1 MYIKSFQTEYNL
13 TEFHH
18 YVNHVG
24 DDTVNVLELLIDC
37 PIEEFVEEDLTS
49 IFVIEDEK
57 QTYVF
62 SWYKVDE
69 FYEVDGLVKV
79 VLVK

>member
-1 MYIKSFQTEYNL
+1 MKLKSFNAEYNVC
-13 TEFHH
+13 EFHH
-18 YVNHVG
+18 YVNYVDG
-24 DDTVNVLELLIDC
+24 DTVSVVELLMDC
-37 PIEEFVEEDLTS
+37 PLEKFVEKDLTS

-69 FYEVDGLVKV
+69 FYEVDELVKV

>member
-1 MYIKSFQTEYNL
+1 MNIRTFQSQYEL
-13 TEFHH
+13 VEFHQ

-24 DDTVNVLELLIDC
+24 DKVVNLVELLVNC
-37 PIEEFVEEDLTS
+37 PIEDFREQDFTS

-62 SWYKVDE
+62 SWYEVNE
-69 FYEVDGLVKV
+69 FFEEDGMVKV